1 MFGHSVPGRPPQ
13 PSTSTY
19 GKSSATTT
27 SATSNSSQSPAHCLA
42 PGNVKVAVAAATQG
56 QLPITVSI
64 DHRPQPVMLVGEEG
78 DQTKLVCLSP
88 AKPLVKPSTL
98 ADTYFSLP
106 RSDSCTGDHG
116 LHTFRDKKL
125 PNCEFLL
132 MENKDFTT
140 DYFVN
145 LHKITVSP
153 GPHYAAGTPNFMGA
167 RIPLR
172 HSKLN
177 LERWRHHLVG
187 YESPE
192 LCQFLE
198 FGFPIG
204 LYDDPKPKLSS
215 TMRNHRFCLAVLYTY
230 R

>member
-1 MFGHSVPGRPPQ
+1 M
-13 PSTSTY
+13 
-19 GKSSATTT
+19 
-27 SATSNSSQSPAHCLA
+27 
-42 PGNVKVAVAAATQG
+42 
-56 QLPITVSI
+56 
-64 DHRPQPVMLVGEEG
+64 
-78 DQTKLVCLSP
+78 
-88 AKPLVKPSTL
+88 

-106 RSDSCTGDHG
+106 RSDSCTGEHG

-125 PNCEFLL
+125 PNCEFQLL
-132 MENKDFTT
+132 ENKDFTT
-140 DYFVN
+140 DYFVT

-177 LERWRHHLVG
+177 LERWRHHLLG

-192 LCQFLE
+192 LCQYLE

-215 TMRNHRFCLAVLYTY
+215 TMRNHGSALQYYTHIDKFISTGLELCDIVGPCNNSPFDQVHISPMMTAPKKPASRRAVYDATFGDFSLNNGTPSDLYLGDPIVFSY
-230 R
+230 PKIDDFKDLILNMGRG